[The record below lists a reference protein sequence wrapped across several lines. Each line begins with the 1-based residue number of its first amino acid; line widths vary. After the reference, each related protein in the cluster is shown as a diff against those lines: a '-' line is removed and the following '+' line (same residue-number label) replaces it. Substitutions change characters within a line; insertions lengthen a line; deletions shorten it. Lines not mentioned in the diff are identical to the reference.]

1 MAEDNSARSRAHM
14 PEATRSFVNQRTLK
28 ESHRRLVD
36 ILNVGNDVLDVG
48 CSTGTITSGIA
59 KMVQNGKVIG
69 MDENKTFIKEANK
82 TYAQQRNLS
91 FIAKDIYEI
100 DYLNQFDVVT
110 SARVLQWLSNPEKAL
125 KKMVAAAKVG
135 GSVVVLD
142 YNHEKILWQ
151 PDPPKSMQHF
161 YQAFLQ
167 WRSEVGMDN
176 RIADHLA
183 GQFSKCGLVDVHL
196 SAQHE
201 VITKDDPE
209 FIQKMDIWAGVAETR
224 GHQLVQDG
232 YLSEYERGQA
242 VKDYRAWITTSATSM
257 NMYLLAVSGRKISME

>member
-1 MAEDNSARSRAHM
+1 M

-100 DYLNQFDVVT
+100 DYLNQFDVEDRKSTRLNSSHVAI
-110 SARVLQWLSNPEKAL
+110 SYAVFCL
-125 KKMVAAAKVG
+125 KKK
-135 GSVVVLD
+135 
-142 YNHEKILWQ
+142 
-151 PDPPKSMQHF
+151 
-161 YQAFLQ
+161 
-167 WRSEVGMDN
+167 N
-176 RIADHLA
+176 RH
-183 GQFSKCGLVDVHL
+183 
-196 SAQHE
+196 
-201 VITKDDPE
+201 
-209 FIQKMDIWAGVAETR
+209 
-224 GHQLVQDG
+224 
-232 YLSEYERGQA
+232 
-242 VKDYRAWITTSATSM
+242 
-257 NMYLLAVSGRKISME
+257 

>member
-1 MAEDNSARSRAHM
+1 YIPPLLYNNLSTTHIY
-14 PEATRSFVNQRTLK
+14 TLYL
-28 ESHRRLVD
+28 HDALP
-36 ILNVGNDVLDVG
+36 I
-48 CSTGTITSGIA
+48 
-59 KMVQNGKVIG
+59 
-69 MDENKTFIKEANK
+69 FKEANK

-196 SAQHE
+196 S
-201 VITKDDPE
+201 
-209 FIQKMDIWAGVAETR
+209 
-224 GHQLVQDG
+224 
-232 YLSEYERGQA
+232 
-242 VKDYRAWITTSATSM
+242 
-257 NMYLLAVSGRKISME
+257 

>member
-1 MAEDNSARSRAHM
+1 M

-125 KKMVAAAKVG
+125 KKMVAAAKV
-135 GSVVVLD
+135 V
-142 YNHEKILWQ
+142 
-151 PDPPKSMQHF
+151 
-161 YQAFLQ
+161 
-167 WRSEVGMDN
+167 EVW
-176 RIADHLA
+176 L
-183 GQFSKCGLVDVHL
+183 F
-196 SAQHE
+196 
-201 VITKDDPE
+201 
-209 FIQKMDIWAGVAETR
+209 
-224 GHQLVQDG
+224 
-232 YLSEYERGQA
+232 
-242 VKDYRAWITTSATSM
+242 WITIMRKFCGSLIHQKVCSIFIKLFCNGDLRLVWIIVSQTILQANFPNVDLLM
-257 NMYLLAVSGRKISME
+257 FIFPHNMK